1 MKQSMKKGKD
11 SLESNKSN
19 KVSTLAH
26 SLRKLLSTLTL
37 GNHYENYKEYQ
48 MDLILKTTH
57 L

>member
-1 MKQSMKKGKD
+1 MKQSMTKGKD
-11 SLESNKSN
+11 SLESNKSK